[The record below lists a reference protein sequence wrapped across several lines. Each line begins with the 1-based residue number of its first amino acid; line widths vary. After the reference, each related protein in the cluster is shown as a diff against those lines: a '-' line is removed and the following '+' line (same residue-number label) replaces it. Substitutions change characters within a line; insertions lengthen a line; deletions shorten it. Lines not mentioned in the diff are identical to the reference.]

1 MKNMKIAG
9 LLVAAL
15 LPMSA
20 FAAGS
25 PTAKPEPAKAEM
37 AEHAMANSDAA
48 MHKEAK
54 LSMKQARAIA
64 MKAAPG
70 KVQSGELERENGKLI
85 YSFDIRTAKHTITE
99 VNVNAMDG
107 VVVDTQVENAAKE
120 ASEKAQE
127 AAERK

>member
-1 MKNMKIAG
+1 MRNMKIAG

-20 FAAGS
+20 LAADGA
-25 PTAKPEPAKAEM
+25 TAKPETAKTEM
-37 AEHAMANSDAA
+37 TEHASASSDAA

-64 MKAAPG
+64 VKAAPG
-70 KVQSGELERENGKLI
+70 KVNSGELEREKGKLI

-99 VNVNAMDG
+99 VNVNAIDG
-107 VVVDTQVENAAKE
+107 TIVDTQVEDAAKE
-120 ASEKAQE
+120 AAEKVQE
-127 AAERK
+127 AAEKK